1 MAVLLRMMKGD
12 FMSKDEKPVYF
23 ELEDRYAALI
33 PTKDGGQHVIKDP
46 QFSIADYMERGSV
59 IGIDDLPEDF
69 RESVD
74 EALKD
79 EGLL

>member
-1 MAVLLRMMKGD
+1 
-12 FMSKDEKPVYF
+12 MSKDRKPVYF
-23 ELEDRYAALI
+23 ELEGRNAALI
-33 PTKDGGQHVIKDP
+33 PTKDGGEHVIKDP
-46 QFSIADYMERGSV
+46 GFSIADYMERGSV
-59 IGIDDLPEDF
+59 IGIDDLSEDF